1 MTSTIPDDRNEERR
15 RRVLLGPLPAGFLRA
30 DGTTENV
37 DADYQAA
44 LALQQQLSG
53 SAMPPAGPPLTARL
67 SITIVQAK
75 LVKNYGLTR
84 MDPYV
89 RLRVGHCIYETH
101 TDPSGGKT
109 PRWNKV
115 IHCLLPPGVNSVYLE
130 IFDECSFTMDE
141 LIAWAHITIPPAVL
155 NGETHEDWYPL
166 NGKQGDGAEG
176 MINLVLSYSKKYRFR
191 PKSNTLAAA
200 IDLVRGLKNKIDQKQ
215 VGPAAVS
222 TFPPVLVVPSTGMG
236 YAAMPM
242 YPHVAQ
248 PPHHAPAPPQPM
260 PQPQHQP
267 VTPEQL
273 QQIEEMFPSID
284 KEVIKSVLEANRGN
298 KDATINSLLQMSE

>member
-1 MTSTIPDDRNEERR
+1 MTSTVPSDRNEERR
-15 RRVLLGPLPAGFLRA
+15 RRVLLGPLPAGFLRT
-30 DGTTENV
+30 DGATDTL
-37 DADYQAA
+37 DTDYQAA
-44 LALQQQLSG
+44 LALQQQLCG
-53 SAMPPAGPPLTARL
+53 ATMPPASPPLTARL
-67 SITIVQAK
+67 SVTIAQAK

-89 RLRVGHCIYETH
+89 RLRVGHCIYETQ

-115 IHCLLPPGVNSVYLE
+115 IHCLLPPGVNSIYLE

-141 LIAWAHITIPPAVL
+141 LIAWTHITIPQAVL

-166 NGKQGDGAEG
+166 NGKQGDGMEG
-176 MINLVLSYSKKYRFR
+176 MINLVLSYS
-191 PKSNTLAAA
+191 
-200 IDLVRGLKNKIDQKQ
+200 
-215 VGPAAVS
+215 VGPAAVA
-222 TFPPVLVVPSTGMG
+222 TFPPVLVVPSTGGLG
-236 YAAMPM
+236 YAAMPVYPQYPN
-242 YPHVAQ
+242 YPH
-248 PPHHAPAPPQPM
+248 PQQQQQQQQQQ
-260 PQPQHQP
+260 QPQQQP
-267 VTPEQL
+267 ITAEQL

>member
-1 MTSTIPDDRNEERR
+1 MTSTMPTDRNEERR

-30 DGTTENV
+30 DGATDTV

-53 SAMPPAGPPLTARL
+53 ATVPPAGPPLTARL
-67 SITIVQAK
+67 SITIAQAK
-75 LVKNYGLTR
+75 LSKNYGLTR

-101 TDPSGGKT
+101 TDPSGGRT

-115 IHCLLPPGVNSVYLE
+115 IHCLLPPGVNSIYLE

-155 NGETHEDWYPL
+155 QGETFDNWFSL
-166 NGKQGDGAEG
+166 NGKQGDGKEG
-176 MINLVLSYSKKYRFR
+176 VINLVLSYS
-191 PKSNTLAAA
+191 
-200 IDLVRGLKNKIDQKQ
+200 
-215 VGPAAVS
+215 VGPAAVA
-222 TFPPVLVVPSTGMG
+222 TFPPMLVVPSTGMG

-242 YPHVAQ
+242 YS
-248 PPHHAPAPPQPM
+248 APQPQPM
-260 PQPQHQP
+260 MPPQQP
-267 VTPEQL
+267 PPPPITAEQL
-273 QQIEEMFPSID
+273 QQIEEMFPSMD
-284 KEVIKSVLEANRGN
+284 KEVIKSVLEANGGN

>member
-1 MTSTIPDDRNEERR
+1 MTSTLPTDRNEERR

-30 DGTTENV
+30 DGTVENV

-44 LALQQQLSG
+44 LALQQQLCG
-53 SAMPPAGPPLTARL
+53 ATVPAAGPPLTARL
-67 SITIVQAK
+67 SITIAQAK
-75 LVKNYGLTR
+75 LSKNYGLTR

-101 TDPSGGKT
+101 TDPSGGRT

-115 IHCLLPPGVNSVYLE
+115 IHCLLPPGVNSIYLE

-141 LIAWAHITIPPAVL
+141 LIAWTHINIPQAVL
-155 NGETHEDWYPL
+155 NGETHENWYPL
-166 NGKQGDGAEG
+166 NGKQGDGKEG
-176 MINLVLSYSKKYRFR
+176 MINLVLSYS
-191 PKSNTLAAA
+191 
-200 IDLVRGLKNKIDQKQ
+200 
-215 VGPAAVS
+215 VGPAAVA

-236 YAAMPM
+236 YAAMPV
-242 YPHVAQ
+242 YPAPHPGPLAATHPHPPHPQQQ
-248 PPHHAPAPPQPM
+248 PPQQISA
-260 PQPQHQP
+260 
-267 VTPEQL
+267 EQL

-284 KEVIKSVLEANRGN
+284 KDVIKSVLEANNGN

>member
-1 MTSTIPDDRNEERR
+1 MTSTVPNERNEERR

-30 DGTTENV
+30 DGTT
-37 DADYQAA
+37 DTMDTDYQAA
-44 LALQQQLSG
+44 LALQQQLCG
-53 SAMPPAGPPLTARL
+53 ATMPPAGPPLTARL
-67 SITIVQAK
+67 SVTIAQAK

-89 RLRVGHCIYETH
+89 RVRVGHCIYETQ

-115 IHCLLPPGVNSVYLE
+115 IHCLLPPGVNSLYLE

-141 LIAWAHITIPPAVL
+141 LIAWTHIPIPQAVL

-166 NGKQGDGAEG
+166 NGKQGDGLEG
-176 MINLVLSYSKKYRFR
+176 MINLVLSYS
-191 PKSNTLAAA
+191 
-200 IDLVRGLKNKIDQKQ
+200 
-215 VGPAAVS
+215 VGPAAI
-222 TFPPVLVVPSTGMG
+222 TTYPPVLVVPSTGLG

-242 YPHVAQ
+242 YPAPV
-248 PPHHAPAPPQPM
+248 HAM
-260 PQPQHQP
+260 PQQQQQMTQQQQMAQQQQQQQP
-267 VTPEQL
+267 ITAEQL

-284 KEVIKSVLEANRGN
+284 KEVVKSVLDANRGN
-298 KDATINSLLQMSE
+298 KDAAINSLLQMSE

>member
-1 MTSTIPDDRNEERR
+1 MTSTIPNDGDRNEERR

-30 DGTTENV
+30 DGDTAADNAM

-44 LALQQQLSG
+44 LALQQQLCG
-53 SAMPPAGPPLTARL
+53 AQVPAAGPPLTARL
-67 SITIVQAK
+67 SITIAQAK

-141 LIAWAHITIPPAVL
+141 LIAWTHITIPQAVL

-166 NGKQGDGAEG
+166 NGKQGDGVEG
-176 MINLVLSYSKKYRFR
+176 MINLVLSYS
-191 PKSNTLAAA
+191 
-200 IDLVRGLKNKIDQKQ
+200 
-215 VGPAAVS
+215 VGPAAVA
-222 TFPPVLVVPSTGMG
+222 TFPPVLVVPSTGLG
-236 YAAMPM
+236 YAAMPV
-242 YPHVAQ
+242 YPQQ
-248 PPHHAPAPPQPM
+248 PPLQPPRAHPPPQPV
-260 PQPQHQP
+260 
-267 VTPEQL
+267 VTQEQI
-273 QQIEEMFPSID
+273 QQIEEMFPSMD
-284 KEVIKSVLEANRGN
+284 KEVIKSVLEANRGD

>member
-1 MTSTIPDDRNEERR
+1 MTSTMPNERNEERR

-30 DGTTENV
+30 DGTSDTL

-44 LALQQQLSG
+44 LALQQQLCG
-53 SAMPPAGPPLTARL
+53 GTLPAAGPPLTARL
-67 SITIVQAK
+67 SVTIAQAK

-115 IHCLLPPGVNSVYLE
+115 IHCLLPPGVSTIYLE

-141 LIAWAHITIPPAVL
+141 LIAWTHITIPPAVL

-166 NGKQGDGAEG
+166 NGKQGDGVEG
-176 MINLVLSYSKKYRFR
+176 MINLVLSYS
-191 PKSNTLAAA
+191 
-200 IDLVRGLKNKIDQKQ
+200 
-215 VGPAAVS
+215 VGPAAVAA
-222 TFPPVLVVPSTGMG
+222 FPPVLVVPSTGMG
-236 YAAMPM
+236 YATMPM
-242 YPHVAQ
+242 YPA
-248 PPHHAPAPPQPM
+248 PHQQLVLPQQVPQQPPQPQQ
-260 PQPQHQP
+260 QPI
-267 VTPEQL
+267 TAEQL

>member
-1 MTSTIPDDRNEERR
+1 MTSTMPNDGDRNEERR

-30 DGTTENV
+30 DGDTAADNAM

-44 LALQQQLSG
+44 LALQQQLCG
-53 SAMPPAGPPLTARL
+53 TQVPAAGPPLTARL
-67 SITIVQAK
+67 SITIAQAK

-141 LIAWAHITIPPAVL
+141 LIAWTHITIPQAVL

-166 NGKQGDGAEG
+166 NGKQGDGVEG
-176 MINLVLSYSKKYRFR
+176 MINLVLSYS
-191 PKSNTLAAA
+191 
-200 IDLVRGLKNKIDQKQ
+200 
-215 VGPAAVS
+215 VGPAAVA

-236 YAAMPM
+236 YAAMPV
-242 YPHVAQ
+242 YPQPVQ
-248 PPHHAPAPPQPM
+248 PPRPVQPPP
-260 PQPQHQP
+260 PP
-267 VTPEQL
+267 VTPEQI
-273 QQIEEMFPSID
+273 QQIEEMFPSMD
-284 KEVIKSVLEANRGN
+284 KEVIKSVLEVNHGD

>member
-1 MTSTIPDDRNEERR
+1 MSVEAMRGVRRFVWKSNPLKIP
-15 RRVLLGPLPAGFLRA
+15 A
-30 DGTTENV
+30 
-37 DADYQAA
+37 
-44 LALQQQLSG
+44 
-53 SAMPPAGPPLTARL
+53 AGPPLTARL
-67 SITIVQAK
+67 SITIAQAK

-141 LIAWAHITIPPAVL
+141 LIAWTHITIPQAVL

-166 NGKQGDGAEG
+166 NGKQGDGVEG
-176 MINLVLSYSKKYRFR
+176 MINLVLSYS
-191 PKSNTLAAA
+191 
-200 IDLVRGLKNKIDQKQ
+200 
-215 VGPAAVS
+215 VGPAPVAA
-222 TFPPVLVVPSTGMG
+222 FPPMVMVPNAGMG
-236 YAAMPM
+236 YATMMPV
-242 YPHVAQ
+242 YPAHAHAPQPQPQPRAQ
-248 PPHHAPAPPQPM
+248 PPPPP
-260 PQPQHQP
+260 PPI
-267 VTPEQL
+267 TPDQI
-273 QQIEEMFPSID
+273 QQIEEMFPSMD
-284 KEVIKSVLEANRGN
+284 KEVIKSVLEANNGN

>member
-1 MTSTIPDDRNEERR
+1 MATTIPDDKNEERR

-30 DGTTENV
+30 DGSGDPI

-53 SAMPPAGPPLTARL
+53 ATLPTAGPPLTARL
-67 SITIVQAK
+67 SVTIAQAK

-89 RLRVGHCIYETH
+89 RMRVGHCIYETH

-141 LIAWAHITIPPAVL
+141 LIAWAHIPIPPAVL

-166 NGKQGDGAEG
+166 NGKQGDGMEG
-176 MINLVLSYSKKYRFR
+176 MINLVLSYC
-191 PKSNTLAAA
+191 
-200 IDLVRGLKNKIDQKQ
+200 
-215 VGPAAVS
+215 VGPAAVA
-222 TFPPVLVVPSTGMG
+222 TFPPVLVVPSTGLG
-236 YAAMPM
+236 YAAMPV
-242 YPHVAQ
+242 Y
-248 PPHHAPAPPQPM
+248 PAPQSQ
-260 PQPQHQP
+260 PQPQPQLQQQRPAQPQPQQQP

-273 QQIEEMFPSID
+273 QQIEEMFPSMD

>member
-1 MTSTIPDDRNEERR
+1 MTSAIPTDRNEERR
-15 RRVLLGPLPAGFLRA
+15 RRVLLGPLPNGFLRA
-30 DGTTENV
+30 DGTTDTI

-44 LALQQQLSG
+44 LALQQQLCG
-53 SAMPPAGPPLTARL
+53 ATVPTAGPPLTARL

-141 LIAWAHITIPPAVL
+141 LIAWAHITIPSAVL

-166 NGKQGDGAEG
+166 NGKQGDGLEG
-176 MINLVLSYSKKYRFR
+176 MINLVLSYS
-191 PKSNTLAAA
+191 
-200 IDLVRGLKNKIDQKQ
+200 
-215 VGPAAVS
+215 VGPAAVA

-242 YPHVAQ
+242 YP
-248 PPHHAPAPPQPM
+248 APQMPPQQQVQPQQ
-260 PQPQHQP
+260 QPQHPP
-267 VTPEQL
+267 VTADQL

>member
-1 MTSTIPDDRNEERR
+1 MTSTEPNDRNEERR
-15 RRVLLGPLPAGFLRA
+15 RRVLLGPLPSGFLRA
-30 DGTTENV
+30 DGTTDTL

-44 LALQQQLSG
+44 LALQQQLCG
-53 SAMPPAGPPLTARL
+53 ATMPPAGPPLTARL
-67 SITIVQAK
+67 SVTIAQAK

-89 RLRVGHCIYETH
+89 RLRVGHCIYETQ

-115 IHCLLPPGVNSVYLE
+115 IHCLLPPGVNSIYLE

-141 LIAWAHITIPPAVL
+141 LIAWTHITIPQAVL

-166 NGKQGDGAEG
+166 NGKQGDGMEG
-176 MINLVLSYSKKYRFR
+176 MINLVLSYS
-191 PKSNTLAAA
+191 
-200 IDLVRGLKNKIDQKQ
+200 
-215 VGPAAVS
+215 VGPAAVA

-236 YAAMPM
+236 YAAMPV
-242 YPHVAQ
+242 YPAPLQQHMAPHAQ
-248 PPHHAPAPPQPM
+248 QHAPQPLPQ
-260 PQPQHQP
+260 QP
-267 VTPEQL
+267 VTEEQL

>member
-1 MTSTIPDDRNEERR
+1 MTSAVPSDRNEERR

-30 DGTTENV
+30 DGPNDSL

-44 LALQQQLSG
+44 LALQQQLCG
-53 SAMPPAGPPLTARL
+53 ATMPTAGPPLTARL
-67 SITIVQAK
+67 SITIAQAK
-75 LVKNYGLTR
+75 LVKNYGITR

-115 IHCLLPPGVNSVYLE
+115 IHCLLPPGVNSIYLE

-141 LIAWAHITIPPAVL
+141 LIAWAHISIPPAVL
-155 NGETHEDWYPL
+155 QGETHEDWYPL
-166 NGKQGDGAEG
+166 NGKQGDGVEG
-176 MINLVLSYSKKYRFR
+176 MINLVLSYS
-191 PKSNTLAAA
+191 
-200 IDLVRGLKNKIDQKQ
+200 
-215 VGPAAVS
+215 VGPAAIPQ
-222 TFPPVLVVPSTGMG
+222 FPPVMVVPSTGMSGMG

-242 YPHVAQ
+242 YPAPAPAPAPHMQ
-248 PPHHAPAPPQPM
+248 PPATPAPPQPI
-260 PQPQHQP
+260 
-267 VTPEQL
+267 TAEQL

>member
-1 MTSTIPDDRNEERR
+1 MTSTLSDDRNEERR
-15 RRVLLGPLPAGFLRA
+15 RRVLLGPLPAGFLRT
-30 DGTTENV
+30 DGATETV

-53 SAMPPAGPPLTARL
+53 TAQLPGVGTPYTARL
-67 SITIVQAK
+67 SITIAQAK

-89 RLRVGHCIYETH
+89 RMRVGHCIYETH

-115 IHCLLPPGVNSVYLE
+115 VHCLLPPGVNSIYLE

-155 NGETHEDWYPL
+155 NGETHEDWFPL
-166 NGKQGDGAEG
+166 NGKQGDGMEG
-176 MINLVLSYSKKYRFR
+176 MINLVLSY
-191 PKSNTLAAA
+191 T
-200 IDLVRGLKNKIDQKQ
+200 
-215 VGPAAVS
+215 VGPAPVTA
-222 TFPPVLVVPSTGMG
+222 FPPVLVVPSTGMG
-236 YAAMPM
+236 GYAAMPM
-242 YPHVAQ
+242 YPAQ
-248 PPHHAPAPPQPM
+248 QAY
-260 PQPQHQP
+260 PQPQPHQQP
-267 VTPEQL
+267 QQQPLQQPPITAEQL
-273 QQIEEMFPSID
+273 QQIEEMFPSMD
-284 KEVIKSVLEANRGN
+284 KEVIKSVLEANHGN

>member
-1 MTSTIPDDRNEERR
+1 MTSTMPNDGDRNEERR

-30 DGTTENV
+30 DGDTAADNAM

-44 LALQQQLSG
+44 LALQQQLCG
-53 SAMPPAGPPLTARL
+53 AQVPAAGPPLTARL
-67 SITIVQAK
+67 SITIAQAK

-141 LIAWAHITIPPAVL
+141 LIAWTHITIPQAVL
-155 NGETHEDWYPL
+155 NGETHGDWYPL
-166 NGKQGDGAEG
+166 NGKQGDGVEG
-176 MINLVLSYSKKYRFR
+176 MINLVLSYS
-191 PKSNTLAAA
+191 
-200 IDLVRGLKNKIDQKQ
+200 
-215 VGPAAVS
+215 VGPAAVA

-236 YAAMPM
+236 YAAMPV
-242 YPHVAQ
+242 YPQQQSMQ
-248 PPHHAPAPPQPM
+248 PPQQRAHPPP
-260 PQPQHQP
+260 PPP
-267 VTPEQL
+267 ITPEQI
-273 QQIEEMFPSID
+273 QQIEEMFPSMD
-284 KEVIKSVLEANRGN
+284 KEVIKSVLEVNHGD

>member
-1 MTSTIPDDRNEERR
+1 MTSTMPNDGDRNEERR

-30 DGTTENV
+30 DGETAADNAM

-44 LALQQQLSG
+44 LALQQQLCG
-53 SAMPPAGPPLTARL
+53 AQVPAAGPPLTARL
-67 SITIVQAK
+67 SITIAQAK

-141 LIAWAHITIPPAVL
+141 LIAWTHITIPQAVL

-166 NGKQGDGAEG
+166 NGKQGDGVEG
-176 MINLVLSYSKKYRFR
+176 MINLVLSYS
-191 PKSNTLAAA
+191 
-200 IDLVRGLKNKIDQKQ
+200 
-215 VGPAAVS
+215 VGPAAVA

-236 YAAMPM
+236 YAAMPV
-242 YPHVAQ
+242 YPQQHPVPAQ
-248 PPHHAPAPPQPM
+248 PPQQRPHPPP
-260 PQPQHQP
+260 PPP
-267 VTPEQL
+267 ITPEQI
-273 QQIEEMFPSID
+273 QQIEEMFPSMD
-284 KEVIKSVLEANRGN
+284 KEVIKSVLEVNHGD

>member
-1 MTSTIPDDRNEERR
+1 MTSTMPTDRNEERR

-30 DGTTENV
+30 DGATDTV

-53 SAMPPAGPPLTARL
+53 ATVPPAGPPLTARL
-67 SITIVQAK
+67 SITIAQAK
-75 LVKNYGLTR
+75 LSKNYGLTR

-101 TDPSGGKT
+101 TDPSGGRT
-109 PRWNKV
+109 PR
-115 IHCLLPPGVNSVYLE
+115 LLPPGVNSIYLE

-155 NGETHEDWYPL
+155 QGETFDNWFSL
-166 NGKQGDGAEG
+166 NGKQGDGKEG
-176 MINLVLSYSKKYRFR
+176 VINLVLSYSKYIIVCAVAAQ
-191 PKSNTLAAA
+191 LARW
-200 IDLVRGLKNKIDQKQ
+200 LGNWLPCNVSR
-215 VGPAAVS
+215 VGPAAVA
-222 TFPPVLVVPSTGMG
+222 TFPPMLVVPSTGMG

-242 YPHVAQ
+242 YPA
-248 PPHHAPAPPQPM
+248 
-260 PQPQHQP
+260 PQPQPHMPPQQP
-267 VTPEQL
+267 QPPPITAEQL

-284 KEVIKSVLEANRGN
+284 KEVIKSVLEANGGN

>member
-1 MTSTIPDDRNEERR
+1 MTSTMPNDRNEERR

-30 DGTTENV
+30 DGTTDNV

-44 LALQQQLSG
+44 LALQQQLCGG
-53 SAMPPAGPPLTARL
+53 SVPAAGPPLTARL
-67 SITIVQAK
+67 SITIAQAK

-115 IHCLLPPGVNSVYLE
+115 IHCLLPPGVNSIYLE

-141 LIAWAHITIPPAVL
+141 LIAWAHINIPQAVL

-166 NGKQGDGAEG
+166 NGKQGDGLEG
-176 MINLVLSYSKKYRFR
+176 MINLVLSYS
-191 PKSNTLAAA
+191 
-200 IDLVRGLKNKIDQKQ
+200 
-215 VGPAAVS
+215 VGPAAVA

-242 YPHVAQ
+242 YAAPHMPPQQ
-248 PPHHAPAPPQPM
+248 PQMQQPPQPQ
-260 PQPQHQP
+260 QPP
-267 VTPEQL
+267 ITAEQL

>member
-1 MTSTIPDDRNEERR
+1 MTSTMPNDGDRNEERR

-30 DGTTENV
+30 DGDTAADNAM

-44 LALQQQLSG
+44 LALQQQLCG
-53 SAMPPAGPPLTARL
+53 AQVPAAGPPLTARL
-67 SITIVQAK
+67 SITIAQAK

-141 LIAWAHITIPPAVL
+141 LIAWTHITIPQAVL

-166 NGKQGDGAEG
+166 NGKQGDGVEG
-176 MINLVLSYSKKYRFR
+176 MINLVLSYS
-191 PKSNTLAAA
+191 
-200 IDLVRGLKNKIDQKQ
+200 
-215 VGPAAVS
+215 VGPAAVA

-236 YAAMPM
+236 YAAMPV
-242 YPHVAQ
+242 YPQQQ
-248 PPHHAPAPPQPM
+248 PMLPPQQRVHP
-260 PQPQHQP
+260 PPP
-267 VTPEQL
+267 PPITPEQI
-273 QQIEEMFPSID
+273 QQIEEMFPSMD
-284 KEVIKSVLEANRGN
+284 KEVIKSVLEVNHGD

>member
-1 MTSTIPDDRNEERR
+1 MTSTLPNDRNEERR
-15 RRVLLGPLPAGFLRA
+15 RRVLLGPLPSGFLRA
-30 DGTTENV
+30 DGTPDTL

-44 LALQQQLSG
+44 LALQQQLCG
-53 SAMPPAGPPLTARL
+53 ATMPTAGPPLTARL
-67 SITIVQAK
+67 SVTIAQAK

-115 IHCLLPPGVNSVYLE
+115 IHCLLPPGVNSIYLE

-141 LIAWAHITIPPAVL
+141 LIAWTHITIPQAVL

-166 NGKQGDGAEG
+166 NGKQGDGVEG
-176 MINLVLSYSKKYRFR
+176 MINLVLSYS
-191 PKSNTLAAA
+191 
-200 IDLVRGLKNKIDQKQ
+200 
-215 VGPAAVS
+215 VGPAAMA
-222 TFPPVLVVPSTGMG
+222 TFPPMLVVPNVGIGG
-236 YAAMPM
+236 YATMPV
-242 YPHVAQ
+242 Y
-248 PPHHAPAPPQPM
+248 PAPMQQPY
-260 PQPQHQP
+260 PQPQVPQQQQTPVQP
-267 VTPEQL
+267 VTAEQL

>member
-1 MTSTIPDDRNEERR
+1 MTSTVSDDRNEERR
-15 RRVLLGPLPAGFLRA
+15 RRVLLGPLPTGFLRT
-30 DGTTENV
+30 DGATDTV

-44 LALQQQLSG
+44 LALQQQLCG
-53 SAMPPAGPPLTARL
+53 STVPPPGPPLTARL
-67 SITIVQAK
+67 SITIAQAK

-115 IHCLLPPGVNSVYLE
+115 IHCLLPPGVNSIYLE

-166 NGKQGDGAEG
+166 NGKQGDGMEG
-176 MINLVLSYSKKYRFR
+176 MINLVLSYS
-191 PKSNTLAAA
+191 
-200 IDLVRGLKNKIDQKQ
+200 
-215 VGPAAVS
+215 VGPAAVA
-222 TFPPVLVVPSTGMG
+222 TFQPMLVVPSTGMG
-236 YAAMPM
+236 YAAMPV
-242 YPHVAQ
+242 YPA
-248 PPHHAPAPPQPM
+248 HAPQQYPQQPQQYAQQAQQNAQQPPQP
-260 PQPQHQP
+260 QPI
-267 VTPEQL
+267 TEEQL
-273 QQIEEMFPSID
+273 QQIQEMFPSME
-284 KEVIKSVLEANRGN
+284 KEVIKSVLEANGGN
-298 KDATINSLLQMSE
+298 KDAAINSLLQMSE

>member
-1 MTSTIPDDRNEERR
+1 MTSALPNDRNEERR
-15 RRVLLGPLPAGFLRA
+15 RRVLLGPLPAGFLRT
-30 DGTTENV
+30 DGTNDTL

-44 LALQQQLSG
+44 LALQQQLCG
-53 SAMPPAGPPLTARL
+53 ATMPPAGPPLTARL
-67 SITIVQAK
+67 SITIAQAK

-115 IHCLLPPGVNSVYLE
+115 IHCLLPPGVNSIYLE

-166 NGKQGDGAEG
+166 NGKQGDGMEG
-176 MINLVLSYSKKYRFR
+176 MINLVLSYS
-191 PKSNTLAAA
+191 
-200 IDLVRGLKNKIDQKQ
+200 
-215 VGPAAVS
+215 VGPAAVT

-236 YAAMPM
+236 FAAMPM
-242 YPHVAQ
+242 YPAPAQPQLPQQQPQQVPQHVAQ
-248 PPHHAPAPPQPM
+248 QPQPI
-260 PQPQHQP
+260 
-267 VTPEQL
+267 TEEQL